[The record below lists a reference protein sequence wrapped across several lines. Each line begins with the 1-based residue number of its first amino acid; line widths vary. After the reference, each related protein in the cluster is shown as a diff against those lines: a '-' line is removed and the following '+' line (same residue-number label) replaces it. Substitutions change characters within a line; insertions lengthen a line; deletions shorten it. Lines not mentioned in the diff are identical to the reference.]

1 MDRFHTG
8 AAEPS
13 QVRQAAEAAA
23 PPDCDSARSALLAR
37 LHQTVRDGGGA
48 TAFREAARGCAS
60 LLRQQFDAGASA
72 SLLVHGRA
80 QFVDELLRAAWEQH
94 FSPRDPLT
102 LVAVGGYGRGELHP
116 HSDIDLMLLAGG
128 WRMSADIRAR
138 IQRFVTFLWDTG
150 LEVGHSVRSVRECLV
165 QARGDIT
172 VATNLLES
180 RLLCGAPELYDKM
193 RKTCGGGKAWPSAA
207 FFEAKR
213 AEQEQRHLKA
223 GDTGYRLEPN
233 IKESPGGLR
242 DLQTIGWVAKRHFGA
257 ASLDE
262 LVNHGFLMPAEHA
275 ALLEAQEFLWK
286 VRAALHLLT
295 GRREDRLL
303 FDHQRALAAMFGY
316 HDAASLAVEQFMQRY
331 YRTVK
336 EVQRLNEMLLQHF
349 AETLLLKDQ
358 LGQAMPLNSRFQT
371 RSGWLEARHE
381 HVFQRQ
387 PFAMLELFLLRQQH
401 PDILGVRAATLR
413 QLHACLPRIDAIFR
427 NDLRARSLFMEILR
441 QPHGQTHALR
451 AMNRH
456 GVLGAYLPAFG
467 RVEGLMQFD
476 LFHIY
481 TVDEHILHVL
491 RNVRRSL
498 LPAHA
503 AESPLAARVAQEL
516 PKPELAYLAALFHD
530 IAKGRG
536 GDHSTLGET
545 EAEDFCQRHG
555 LSRYDTRLVCW
566 LVRHHLLM
574 SATAQRED
582 ISDGGV
588 VAHFA
593 RTVSDRTHL
602 NYLYVL
608 TVADMRGTN
617 PEIWNA
623 WKAALLAD
631 LYSSTL
637 RALRRGLENPLDKEE
652 LLASLRASAHQK
664 SVDGGLSS
672 GQVEAVWAE
681 FTEEYFLRHQPH
693 EIAWHTRLLAESGAP
708 GRILCA
714 LRADSL
720 RGATLVFLHAPG
732 GGRASGEV
740 FARATAALEKLALS
754 IQDARILTTAS
765 GNSLHSLAVL
775 DASGQAVADAAALHD
790 IQNALDKALSGSTPP
805 ALVSRP
811 LPRTHKPF
819 AQPSVLNFSEDT
831 IRQRSVLEL
840 ITPDRPGLLS
850 RVARAFLGC
859 GVRLVNARVLTLG
872 ARAEDVFFITAG
884 EGGPVSEG
892 AIACLRSSLHA
903 ALDQPASAT
912 TAP

>member
-1 MDRFHTG
+1 MTADCDTARAGLLATL
-8 AAEPS
+8 
-13 QVRQAAEAAA
+13 QAA
-23 PPDCDSARSALLAR
+23 
-37 LHQTVRDGGGA
+37 VRDGGGA
-48 TAFREAARGCAS
+48 GAFRQAARGCAS

-72 SLLVHGRA
+72 STLVHGRA
-80 QFVDELLRAAWEQH
+80 QFVDELLRTAWEQH
-94 FSPRDPLT
+94 FSPGDRLA

-128 WRMSADIRAR
+128 WRMSSEVRAR
-138 IQRFVTFLWDTG
+138 IQQFITFLWDTG
-150 LEVGHSVRSVRECLV
+150 LEVGHSVRSVRECLA

-180 RLLCGAPELYDKM
+180 RLLCGEAGLYDKM
-193 RKTCGGGKAWPSAA
+193 RKTCGGGRSWPSDA
-207 FFEAKR
+207 FFKAKR
-213 AEQEQRHLKA
+213 AEQELRHLKA

-233 IKESPGGLR
+233 VKESPGGLR

-257 ASLDE
+257 DRLDE
-262 LVNHGFLMPAEHA
+262 LVHHDFLTPAEHA

-286 VRAALHLLT
+286 VRVALHLHT

-303 FDHQRALAAMFGY
+303 FDHQRTLAAMFGY
-316 HDAASLAVEQFMQRY
+316 HDATNLAVEQFMQRY

-349 AETLLLKDQ
+349 AETLLHQDQ
-358 LGQAMPLNSRFQT
+358 LGPPQPLNARFQT
-371 RSGWLEARHE
+371 RSGWLEARHDQ
-381 HVFQRQ
+381 VFQRQ
-387 PFAMLELFLLRQQH
+387 PFAMLEVFLLRQQH
-401 PDILGVRAATLR
+401 PEIKGVRAATLR
-413 QLHACLPRIDAIFR
+413 QLHACLPCIDDIFR

-476 LFHIY
+476 LFHVY

-491 RNVRRSL
+491 RNVRRTL

-503 AESPLAARVAQEL
+503 ADAPLAARVAQEL

-536 GDHSTLGET
+536 GDHSTLGEA
-545 EAEDFCQRHG
+545 EAEDFCRRHG
-555 LSRYDTRLVCW
+555 LSRYDTRLVSW

-582 ISDGGV
+582 ISDAGV
-588 VAHFA
+588 VARFA
-593 RTVSDRTHL
+593 RTVSDRAHL

-617 PEIWNA
+617 PALWNA

-631 LYSSTL
+631 LYGSTL

-652 LLASLRASAHQK
+652 LLVSVRAAAQQK
-664 SVDGGLSS
+664 AMDGGLNSA
-672 GQVEAVWAE
+672 QVEAVWAD
-681 FTEEYFLRHQPH
+681 FPEEYFLRHQPH
-693 EIAWHTRLLAESGAP
+693 EIAWHTRLLAESGSP
-708 GRILCA
+708 GRILCTV
-714 LRADSL
+714 RADSL
-720 RGATLVFLHAPG
+720 RGATLVFVHAPG

-765 GNSLHSLAVL
+765 GHSLHSLAVL
-775 DASGQAVADAAALHD
+775 DESGHAIAGAAALAE
-790 IQNALDKALSGSTPP
+790 IQAALDTALSGATPP

-811 LPRTHKPF
+811 LPRTHRSF
-819 AQPSVLNFSEDT
+819 AQPSVLNFSEDPA
-831 IRQRSVLEL
+831 RPRSVLEL

-859 GVRLVNARVLTLG
+859 GVRLVNARVLTVG
-872 ARAEDVFFITAG
+872 ARAEDVFFITAE
-884 EGGPVSEG
+884 EGGPVGEA
-892 AIACLRSSLHA
+892 AIACLRASLHA
-903 ALDQPASAT
+903 ALDQPSGT
-912 TAP
+912 TGAP